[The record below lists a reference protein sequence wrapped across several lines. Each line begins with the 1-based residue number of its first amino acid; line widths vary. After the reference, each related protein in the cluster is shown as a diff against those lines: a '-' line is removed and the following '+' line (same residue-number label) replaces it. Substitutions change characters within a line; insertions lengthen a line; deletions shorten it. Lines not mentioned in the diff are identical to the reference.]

1 MNALSLHRNPARA
14 LARSCLLG
22 LVCALSACALPQA
35 REGEARVFTLSVETP
50 AGTASQ
56 PPRQLLVEAP
66 VASGLLD
73 SDRIV
78 VRAGPDEL
86 GLLRAA
92 RWIEPL
98 PLLWQRTLIRGIEDD
113 GRMRAGR
120 ARDVLAGD
128 ERLLGELRAF
138 EFAREARQVRIHFH
152 AKRVDTR
159 QRIIAERS
167 FEATAKVQG
176 GDAADVV
183 AGFNAASSELIDTL
197 LEWLDHDP

>member
-50 AGTASQ
+50 AATALQ

-78 VRAGPDEL
+78 VRAGPDEF

-92 RWIEPL
+92 RWNEAL
-98 PLLWQRTLIRGIEDD
+98 PQLWQRTLIRAIEDD

-159 QRIIAERS
+159 QRIIAERG
-167 FEATAKVQG
+167 FEATAAIEG
-176 GDAADVV
+176 SDGADVV
-183 AGFNAASSELIDTL
+183 AAFNAASTELVGAL
-197 LEWLDHDP
+197 LEWLNSEP

>member
-1 MNALSLHRNPARA
+1 MSALSLHRNPARA

-22 LVCALSACALPQA
+22 LVCALSACALPEA
-35 REGEARVFTLSVETP
+35 REGQARVFALSIETAAKP
-50 AGTASQ
+50 SSASQ
-56 PPRQLLVEAP
+56 RQLLVETP

-73 SDRIV
+73 SDRVV
-78 VRAGPDEL
+78 VRAGPNEF
-86 GLLRAA
+86 GLLRGA
-92 RWIEPL
+92 RWSEPL
-98 PLLWQRTLIRGIEDD
+98 PQLWQRTLIRSIEDD
-113 GRMRAGR
+113 GRLRAGR
-120 ARDVLAGD
+120 SRDALAGD

-138 EFAREARQVRIHFH
+138 EYAVERSEVRVHFH
-152 AKRVDTR
+152 AKRVDAR
-159 QRIIAERS
+159 QRIVAERS